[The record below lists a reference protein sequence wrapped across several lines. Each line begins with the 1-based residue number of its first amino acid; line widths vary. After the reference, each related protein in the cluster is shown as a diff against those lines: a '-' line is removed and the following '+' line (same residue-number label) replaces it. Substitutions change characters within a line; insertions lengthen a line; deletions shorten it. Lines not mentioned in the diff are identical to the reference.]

1 MFCITLFEIG
11 RARVVFCFFFPPT
24 HLGSWQNSQIICEKL
39 SFWYFFLSVLSFF
52 LFLLTK
58 CYWNTNS
65 WYRLGEITFHLSNTA
80 TAQSPANAQTGSW
93 FISKHNWTHFWWPD
107 FPLNV
112 SDILSMQVNYHG
124 HMCTTDE
131 AQSKTWLKS
140 A

>member
-11 RARVVFCFFFPPT
+11 RARVVFCFFFSPNASWELAELSN
-24 HLGSWQNSQIICEKL
+24 HLWKTLILIFF
-39 SFWYFFLSVLSFF
+39 SFSAIFF